1 MFSVLHQTTPDT
13 CVQTLV
19 TGAYNWK
26 QKLQKQCLSHSMRQ
40 ADTFKSANNAGWSP
54 LNGLRSL
61 IKPTVVY
68 SQLGTIAID
77 FCPQSEKSYVYAKTW

>member
-1 MFSVLHQTTPDT
+1 
-13 CVQTLV
+13 
-19 TGAYNWK
+19 
-26 QKLQKQCLSHSMRQ
+26 MRQ

-61 IKPTVVY
+61 IKPTIVY

-77 FCPQSEKSYVYAKTW
+77 FCPQSEKSYVYAKT